1 MPDEAVTANGAIQIE
16 FTRYRHCKEWGGE
29 RSEPVTP
36 PRSPIGEVHMQ
47 MYIEGMRADEAEG
60 VILISDQTSCWRRA
74 RRCVRL
80 AEWVP
85 PVGGALIRHI
95 STWDVQATGVHRRG
109 RVAALT
115 KQPRRCQKAE
125 ETRGPPTGRAY
136 RGGGG
141 KKYPLRRL
149 RLALAVWGFTGSR
162 AFALGR
168 YILYTRSLN
177 ESER

>member
-80 AEWVP
+80 AERVP

-95 STWDVQATGVHRRG
+95 STWDVQATGVHRR
-109 RVAALT
+109 VAART

-136 RGGGG
+136 RGGGVKNIPFG
-141 KKYPLRRL
+141 VCVLRWHFGGL
-149 RLALAVWGFTGSR
+149 RDRGLLLSVAIY
-162 AFALGR
+162 
-168 YILYTRSLN
+168 YIPVL
-177 ESER
+177 